1 MRTRTSLFSS
11 AKFEEGATEM
21 RTWMIRMILTAVCLH
36 ALLCGCADLQDAGE
50 SESLEAPEISGQE
63 TVTIREGMTLNA
75 DDFLSVET
83 MQTCKSHTV
92 IGALETDHAGVYPIT
107 LTVVGEDGG
116 ITIRSV
122 RVAVISASESEALDS
137 GINARSE
144 DPDLEPEENDTED
157 STQGNTKAGSSDQ
170 TGKTQKTD
178 TAEADPYTAEKA
190 HCLETHG
197 TWQGTYC
204 TWATP
209 ASDPAGN
216 EDAGRHAQ
224 PDSSG
229 GTTSCWDYIG
239 EDGRSYHE
247 CEWVS
252 DWEEY

>member
-1 MRTRTSLFSS
+1 
-11 AKFEEGATEM
+11 
-21 RTWMIRMILTAVCLH
+21 MILTTVCLH
-36 ALLCGCADLQDAGE
+36 ALLCGCADLQDAGG

-83 MQTCKSHTV
+83 MQTCSARVVT
-92 IGALETDHAGVYPIT
+92 GALDTDQAGIYPVT
-107 LTVVGEDGG
+107 LTVVGRNGG

-122 RVAVISASESEALDS
+122 FVSVLSASEPEAPDS
-137 GINARSE
+137 SFHALG
-144 DPDLEPEENDTED
+144 ED
-157 STQGNTKAGSSDQ
+157 SEMKMKKNHSEEDAHEDMNAKSSNEIETEQRIDSS
-170 TGKTQKTD
+170 K
-178 TAEADPYTAEKA
+178 ADPYTAEKA

-209 ASDPAGN
+209 ASDPVGN

-224 PDSSG
+224 PDISR